1 MRLELTH
8 RNRHYPLKVACL
20 PISPSAQ
27 INMREK
33 MYCAQNRTRTCT
45 ALRPLVPETSVSTN
59 FTIWANGNSVVERKK
74 AKLFRFAFC
83 FKFQERKTGLEPAT
97 PTLARSC
104 STNWAI
110 FAIIFFVF
118 KMKSLFHLFF
128 QLRCKDSLFLRIYKY
143 FGPKNVGFLYFFHK
157 TTQYTTD
164 FL

>member
-59 FTIWANGNSVVERKK
+59 FTIWAIVLAQKFFEKK
-74 AKLFRFAFC
+74 SETSSFALTLSE
-83 FKFQERKTGLEPAT
+83 KRDSNPRPRPWQGRAL
-97 PTLARSC
+97 PTELLSQ
-104 STNWAI
+104 
-110 FAIIFFVF
+110 F
-118 KMKSLFHLFF
+118 LF
-128 QLRCKDSLFLRIYKY
+128 QLLIVIINHQLNASLSKRVQRYVQFLNFRNFSTEKNKDFRIIY
-143 FGPKNVGFLYFFHK
+143 
-157 TTQYTTD
+157 
-164 FL
+164 

>member
-1 MRLELTH
+1 MASFCFFIRSIADRERHSRHKKSSSSIGKRTFFSVRRMRLELTH

-104 STNWAI
+104 STN
-110 FAIIFFVF
+110 
-118 KMKSLFHLFF
+118 
-128 QLRCKDSLFLRIYKY
+128 
-143 FGPKNVGFLYFFHK
+143 
-157 TTQYTTD
+157 
-164 FL
+164 